1 MALTRPTLLIP
12 LWTMH
17 VLGAAHAGPG
27 GVTWAP
33 PGRLVALGVA
43 HTCLIAAAYVLNQ
56 LTDIDTD
63 AANDKLFLLA
73 GGLVSRRFAL
83 AQTVVL
89 AAAAPVI
96 LLAAGALD
104 TQVAVVFAASA
115 ALGVAYSVPPLRLKA
130 LPLADLLA
138 NAVGYGGLAFAVGW
152 LSAAPLSASALWP
165 SATYALCVGATFM
178 FTTIPDVDGD
188 AKAGVRTSGV
198 VLGAPAAAWCGV
210 ALLALAAAA
219 AVAQRQ
225 WHALPAAGLA
235 LPLYV
240 RSAIRIGRCG
250 SDASQ
255 PRATQLV
262 ILALTAAAAVAAPPY
277 IALIAVV
284 IVWVR
289 WYYRVSFGV
298 RYP

>member
-104 TQVAVVFAASA
+104 TQVAVVFAAFSVSH
-115 ALGVAYSVPPLRLKA
+115 LGQKPNGPP
-130 LPLADLLA
+130 P
-138 NAVGYGGLAFAVGW
+138 
-152 LSAAPLSASALWP
+152 
-165 SATYALCVGATFM
+165 
-178 FTTIPDVDGD
+178 
-188 AKAGVRTSGV
+188 
-198 VLGAPAAAWCGV
+198 
-210 ALLALAAAA
+210 
-219 AVAQRQ
+219 
-225 WHALPAAGLA
+225 
-235 LPLYV
+235 
-240 RSAIRIGRCG
+240 
-250 SDASQ
+250 
-255 PRATQLV
+255 
-262 ILALTAAAAVAAPPY
+262 
-277 IALIAVV
+277 
-284 IVWVR
+284 
-289 WYYRVSFGV
+289 
-298 RYP
+298 